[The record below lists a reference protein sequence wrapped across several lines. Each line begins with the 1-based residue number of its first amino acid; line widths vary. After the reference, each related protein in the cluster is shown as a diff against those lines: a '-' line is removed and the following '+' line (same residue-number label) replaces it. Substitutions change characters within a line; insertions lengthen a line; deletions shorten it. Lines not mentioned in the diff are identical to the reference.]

1 MEIIKRY
8 RFFLILFVGFLIL
21 LGFQQTTAFEAI
33 KITGNSLV
41 SMLMLLPPILI
52 FVGLLDTWVSQE
64 TIMKYMG
71 EDSKFLSVFL
81 IFLLGS
87 IAAGPLYVAFPIALL
102 LLEKGVR
109 VQLVVFFLG
118 VWVVAKL
125 PIILYETVALG
136 LLFTIIHISFGLVF
150 FYLLGFYIEKKIA
163 GQLPILK
170 NEESLMKHG

>member
-1 MEIIKRY
+1 MQILKRY
-8 RFFLILFVGFLIL
+8 RWFLLLVMIFLII
-21 LGFQQTTAFEAI
+21 LGFQKSIAFDAI
-33 KITGNSLV
+33 KITGDSLL

-52 FVGLLDTWVSQE
+52 FVGLLDTWISQE
-64 TIMKYMG
+64 TIMKYLG
-71 EDSKFLSVFL
+71 DESRFLSVIL

-109 VQLVVFFLG
+109 TQLVVFFLG

-136 LLFTIIHISFGLVF
+136 LVFTVIHISLGLVF
-150 FYLLGFYIEKKIA
+150 FYYLGFYIEKKVKK
-163 GQLPILK
+163 LPENLSI
-170 NEESLMKHG
+170 E